1 MWNYLVPLCSKSPL
15 LKEQTL
21 FFFSSSWK
29 RLFTYKSSSYFSSL
43 FFPPFLLPER
53 GAAGTVLLIQ
63 VLISKYHF
71 VEIKTLCRNLLVSA
85 DLWSSTT
92 QGLSEASSW
101 GELFRS
107 TFFGSPW
114 SLKMLLHNSFNWCK
128 PELINSYSCPGMGW
142 RRGQISLSV

>member
-1 MWNYLVPLCSKSPL
+1 MWNYLVPLCSKSL
-15 LKEQTL
+15 QLKEQTN
-21 FFFSSSWK
+21 FFPSSWK
-29 RLFTYKSSSYFSSL
+29 HLFTYKCISCFSFL
-43 FFPPFLLPER
+43 FFPLFLLPGR
-53 GAAGTVLLIQ
+53 GAAGTLLLIQ

-107 TFFGSPW
+107 RFFGSPW
-114 SLKMLLHNSFNWCK
+114 SLKMLLYNSFIWCK
-128 PELINSYSCPGMGW
+128 PELINSHSCLGMGW
-142 RRGQISLSV
+142 WGEQISLSV